1 MMKKLILAA
10 ALALAASIPCF
21 AQKGI
26 VFWVRDSDQGFVD
39 PLVKA
44 YNAKA
49 GTQVKLTIIPSA
61 QFVTK
66 FATSIAGGSPPDV
79 VATDLVYLPAFSSTG
94 QMTDITERAKA
105 LPFFDKLSPS
115 HIRLSTWEGKL
126 YSVPFSAEASVLV
139 YNKNLFQQ
147 AGLDANKPP
156 ANFAEIQD
164 DAKRITDLGG
174 NTKGF
179 YFSGTAAGGMV
190 FTAFPL
196 IWASG
201 GDILSEDGK
210 TANVNQPAVRDTL
223 ELYRTIWTSK
233 WVPEGAKTDSGT
245 NFFTAFATGKV
256 GMTALGAFSI
266 GLLTRDY
273 PKIDFGVTPL
283 PGKTGGSASF
293 AGGDCIGIPKGS
305 KNVDEAWKFIQW
317 CLQEDTQ
324 INYFAK
330 NGSIPVRTDLSSN
343 EYSKLDPRYLVV
355 SEMMDK
361 GRTPYT
367 VKYNEL
373 FNDANEP
380 WLALFQD
387 AVFGKD
393 VDEAIKKA
401 QERFNKILEE
411 R

>member
-1 MMKKLILAA
+1 
-10 ALALAASIPCF
+10 
-21 AQKGI
+21 
-26 VFWVRDSDQGFVD
+26 
-39 PLVKA
+39 
-44 YNAKA
+44 
-49 GTQVKLTIIPSA
+49 
-61 QFVTK
+61 
-66 FATSIAGGSPPDV
+66 
-79 VATDLVYLPAFSSTG
+79 
-94 QMTDITERAKA
+94 
-105 LPFFDKLSPS
+105 
-115 HIRLSTWEGKL
+115 
-126 YSVPFSAEASVLV
+126 
-139 YNKNLFQQ
+139 
-147 AGLDANKPP
+147 
-156 ANFAEIQD
+156 
-164 DAKRITDLGG
+164 
-174 NTKGF
+174 
-179 YFSGTAAGGMV
+179 
-190 FTAFPL
+190 
-196 IWASG
+196 
-201 GDILSEDGK
+201 
-210 TANVNQPAVRDTL
+210 
-223 ELYRTIWTSK
+223 
-233 WVPEGAKTDSGT
+233 
-245 NFFTAFATGKV
+245 V

-266 GLLTRDY
+266 GLLPRDY

-373 FNDANEP
+373 FNDANGP